1 MESGQTRVPRGL
13 VFAQCTGLVQDA
25 LRSFTLEYKS
35 HQWLWVPVRRAITFP
50 DRGSNSTANSHAGC
64 TLLSTLRKQASKGDT
79 AHSNL
84 VSAKTSVSWATCLIC
99 VCFSTCEMVTM

>member
-13 VFAQCTGLVQDA
+13 AFAQCTGLVQDA

-64 TLLSTLRKQASKGDT
+64 TLINPKKTGFEGRYSTFKSCFCQDLCELGNVL
-79 AHSNL
+79 NL
-84 VSAKTSVSWATCLIC
+84 CL
-99 VCFSTCEMVTM
+99 FFYL